1 MLKIIKNIKYSSLII
16 LIIFL
21 FNNFAYAN
29 RDITNIQFKP
39 SVYAGKEGKSY
50 ETVKVDSGEPVIG
63 KKSYKFVALPF
74 DCGKDRDGSYTD
86 CGNSYSSTGKGGDRV
101 RSELSGYKSRFGAG
115 EVWLSFSLF
124 LPNNYKTISPTV
136 TSFYQ
141 VYSGSGNGPNLKIQ
155 DTWGTLFYYRFNNY
169 KTISKHTLIDVEDM
183 KGKWTDFIINAKFT
197 TNKKKGF
204 IKIWVNENL
213 KVDIKEDQT
222 AAGSTGKGHYIKAGL
237 YQTGITRYLKVI
249 GEDPNWQKG
258 QDPGKFPTQIV
269 YMDNIFKVRSKEKLD
284 ARSEKLNKN

>member
-1 MLKIIKNIKYSSLII
+1 MKKLLGIVVLG
-16 LIIFL
+16 LL
-21 FNNFAYAN
+21 FSGNAYAN

-39 SVYAGKEGKSY
+39 SVYVGKKGKSY
-50 ETVKVDSGEPVIG
+50 EIVKIDSGEPVIG

-86 CGNSYSSTGKGGDRV
+86 CGNGFSSTGKGGDRV
-101 RSELSGYKSRFGAG
+101 RSELGGYKSRFGAG

-124 LPNNYKTISPTV
+124 LPNNYQTISPTV

-141 VYSGSGNGPNLKIQ
+141 VYSGSGNGPNLKIE
-155 DTWGTLFYYRFNNY
+155 DYWGDLTYKRFNNY
-169 KTISKHTLIDVEDM
+169 KSISVHKLIEVKDM
-183 KGKWTDFIINAKFT
+183 KGKWTDFIINASFT
-197 TNKKKGF
+197 KNKKKGF

-213 KVDIKEDQT
+213 KVDIKADQT

-258 QDPGKFPTQIV
+258 QDPDKFPTQII
-269 YMDNIFKVRSKEKLD
+269 YMDNIFKTKKESKLIKLINE
-284 ARSEKLNKN
+284 AK

>member
-1 MLKIIKNIKYSSLII
+1 MFSGNV
-16 LIIFL
+16 
-21 FNNFAYAN
+21 YAN
-29 RDITNIQFKP
+29 KDITNIQFKP
-39 SVYAGKEGKSY
+39 SVYFGKKGKSY
-50 ETVKVDSGEPVIG
+50 EIVKVDSGEPVVG

-74 DCGKDRDGSYTD
+74 DCGKDRDSSYTD

-115 EVWLSFSLF
+115 EVWLSFSLY
-124 LPNNYKTISPTV
+124 LPNNYQTISPTV

-141 VYSGSGNGPNLKIQ
+141 VYSGSGNGPNLKIE
-155 DTWGTLFYYRFNNY
+155 DYWGTLTYKRFNNY
-169 KTISKHTLIDVEDM
+169 KTISEHKLIEVKDI
-183 KGKWTDFIINAKFT
+183 KGKWTDFIINASFT
-197 TNKKKGF
+197 KNKKKGF

-258 QDPGKFPTQIV
+258 QDPDKFPTQII
-269 YMDNIFKVRSKEKLD
+269 YMDNIFKAKKESKLIKLINE
-284 ARSEKLNKN
+284 AK